1 MWGSTLTF
9 IRKKRKEKQP
19 KIKEKLTKGNNQLKE
34 IRMEKEWAIRN
45 YRSECGLA
53 MKFCVCVVCP
63 YERSLNLP
71 FGSFWKI
78 LIKAVLHLRALQ

>member
-34 IRMEKEWAIRN
+34 IRMGKEWAIRN
-45 YRSECGLA
+45 YRNECDLA
-53 MKFCVCVVCP
+53 MKFC
-63 YERSLNLP
+63 E
-71 FGSFWKI
+71 
-78 LIKAVLHLRALQ
+78 